1 MLFSPRGGRGGFIV
15 AHVLKMTGREF
26 LGKASQACSLSPEN
40 LQATNFSGRNQMAL
54 AMTITDIDAAAD
66 NVYVFG
72 TLAASG
78 SYSTGGDTLDFTTVA
93 NQIAASQAPLQ
104 VWVGGTTG
112 DSYAFVRAGSPTLAN
127 GKIKINTASNTEL
140 AAGSYP
146 SRITGDTNI
155 QFEAV
160 FNKLI

>member
-1 MLFSPRGGRGGFIV
+1 MP
-15 AHVLKMTGREF
+15 
-26 LGKASQACSLSPEN
+26 
-40 LQATNFSGRNQMAL
+40 L
-54 AMTITDIDAAAD
+54 AITVVDVDAVSD

-78 SYSTGGDTLDFTTVA
+78 SYSTGGDTLDFTT
-93 NQIAASQAPLQ
+93 IASQIVASQVPVQ

-112 DSYAFVRAGSPTLAN
+112 DAYSWVKGTALNNQKV
-127 GKIKINTASNTEL
+127 KINTASNTEL
-140 AAGSYP
+140 GSGAYP
-146 SRITGDTNI
+146 ARITGDAGV